1 MDKMNDKRKVLLA
14 FLGEELIIRKLK
26 KFLGRKTDDYN

>member
-14 FLGEELIIRKLK
+14 FLGRADYKEAEEIFREK
-26 KFLGRKTDDYN
+26 N